1 MRFVLKRLDVL
12 RDLPAKK
19 PANLGIKSDKTKL
32 FVPLFP
38 VKEKVHIDAVLGS
51 VLLRKSPRSR
61 RISIRVHPV
70 RGIIVSMPSVVPFI
84 VGVAFLE
91 SRREWALAALQ
102 RASAQDS
109 ALPEGETVESL
120 RTRAKAE
127 LPGRLKAFA
136 DRYGF
141 RYNRLTIKHNTSN
154 WGSCSTKGNI
164 NLNLNLMRVPEPL
177 QDYVLLHELTH
188 LHHPDHGPAFH
199 AELEHLLADHFSRH
213 LEEDAFRSFLSAI
226 GASRARCRITSV
238 LEKALRTYRP
248 L

>member
-1 MRFVLKRLDVL
+1 M
-12 RDLPAKK
+12 
-19 PANLGIKSDKTKL
+19 
-32 FVPLFP
+32 
-38 VKEKVHIDAVLGS
+38 KEKVHIDAVLGE
-51 VLLRKSPRSR
+51 VLLRKSSRSR

-70 RGIIVSMPSVVPFI
+70 KGVIVSMPSYVPYA
-84 VGVAFLE
+84 VGFAFLV
-91 SRREWALAALQ
+91 SRREWARAALE
-102 RASAQDS
+102 RMSARDTT
-109 ALPEGETVESL
+109 LPEGESIESL
-120 RTRAKAE
+120 RAKAKAD
-127 LPGRLKAFA
+127 LPPRLKAFA

-164 NLNLNLMRVPEPL
+164 NLNLNLMRVPVPL
-177 QDYVLLHELTH
+177 QDYVMLHELTH

-199 AELEHLLADHFSRH
+199 AELERLLADHFSRH
-213 LEEDAFRSFLSAI
+213 LEEEAFKAFLRPI